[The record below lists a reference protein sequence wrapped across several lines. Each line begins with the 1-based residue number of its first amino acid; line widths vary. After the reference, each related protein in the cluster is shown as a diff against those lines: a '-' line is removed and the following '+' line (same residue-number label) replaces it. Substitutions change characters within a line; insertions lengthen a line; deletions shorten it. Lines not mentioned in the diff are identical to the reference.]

1 MTPEEVANVKKLIDT
16 FFSDEWCRENLVLP
30 LYQENEYISIDQSYM
45 GIFDFLIYTTSI
57 IILYYS
63 IQILNKNI
71 YFKIKSS
78 PIIISIA
85 GDSATGKTTF
95 SNISLLTSLFSFL
108 FTPVVNLKHST

>member
-1 MTPEEVANVKKLIDT
+1 
-16 FFSDEWCRENLVLP
+16 
-30 LYQENEYISIDQSYM
+30 M
-45 GIFDFLIYTTSI
+45 GIFDFLIYTISI

-85 GDSATGKTTF
+85 GDSATEKQLFQTF
-95 SNISLLTSLFSFL
+95 
-108 FTPVVNLKHST
+108 